1 MNTKTIDVAGM
12 HCAACVGRVE
22 SELRRVTGVTSVNV
36 NLVTNRALVEYDS
49 DVSDQALTS
58 AVISAGYRVEAIYG
72 EQTVNDA
79 TSLADRIDAPVHEF
93 RVALFLAVPFASVV
107 MLIGMWAMFADHQRW
122 VNPVLFAFT
131 LPVLWAGRSFFVGAM
146 RAARHGSA
154 TMDSLVSIGTAAAFI
169 ASSIATFAPSL
180 LPSIAHH
187 SGAYFDSSATIITL
201 VLLGKWLEA
210 RAKGK
215 TADAL
220 RSLLELHPT
229 VVRVRRDGIDID
241 VPAKDIVTGETVV
254 VRPGER
260 IPTDGYIIS
269 GSTSLDES
277 MITGESLPVE
287 RSEGGVV
294 IGGSLNTTGSVLV
307 RATAVGANTVLAGI
321 IRSVERAQQSKAPIQ
336 RLADKISNVF
346 VPIVLGIA
354 TITFIGWMI
363 LAPSDVAFTQ
373 ALTSAIAVLIIACPC
388 ALGLA
393 TPTAII
399 VGSGKG
405 AKHGVLFAHATA
417 LEHLHNV
424 DTIVLDKTG
433 TLTLGAPTVQDVVV
447 DGEVKSDHSIEATNL
462 ALYIDALES
471 GSEHPMAKALVAW
484 AAVPP
489 NDRLHPTSAQ
499 TVPGKG
505 TYGVVA
511 GARIRIGN
519 VEFMHDAMLIV
530 PAPLRAAAEN
540 HALRGWSTLFAS
552 INGKVVSA
560 IAVADALRE
569 SSVDAVARMR
579 TRGLRV
585 VMLTGDS
592 EAAAEAIAH
601 DAGID
606 EVLHSVSP
614 SGKASAIERLQ
625 AQGAVVAMVGD
636 GINDAPGLAQADVGI
651 AMGSGTDVA
660 KSTADVTLLRSDLH
674 TVLEAIDVSRATM
687 RTIRQNLFLAFVYNV
702 LGIPL
707 AAGLLIPLTGM
718 ALSPMIAAGAMALS
732 SVTVVSN
739 ALRLRISR

>member
-1 MNTKTIDVAGM
+1 
-12 HCAACVGRVE
+12 
-22 SELRRVTGVTSVNV
+22 
-36 NLVTNRALVEYDS
+36 
-49 DVSDQALTS
+49 
-58 AVISAGYRVEAIYG
+58 
-72 EQTVNDA
+72 
-79 TSLADRIDAPVHEF
+79 
-93 RVALFLAVPFASVV
+93 
-107 MLIGMWAMFADHQRW
+107 
-122 VNPVLFAFT
+122 
-131 LPVLWAGRSFFVGAM
+131 
-146 RAARHGSA
+146 
-154 TMDSLVSIGTAAAFI
+154 
-169 ASSIATFAPSL
+169 
-180 LPSIAHH
+180 
-187 SGAYFDSSATIITL
+187 
-201 VLLGKWLEA
+201 
-210 RAKGK
+210 
-215 TADAL
+215 
-220 RSLLELHPT
+220 
-229 VVRVRRDGIDID
+229 
-241 VPAKDIVTGETVV
+241 
-254 VRPGER
+254 
-260 IPTDGYIIS
+260 
-269 GSTSLDES
+269 
-277 MITGESLPVE
+277 ESLPVE

-336 RLADKISNVF
+336 RLADKISSVF

-363 LAPSDVAFTQ
+363 IAPSDVAFTQ

-447 DGEVKSDHSIEATNL
+447 EGEVKSNHSIEATSL
-462 ALYIDALES
+462 AHYIDALES
-471 GSEHPMAKALVAW
+471 GSEHPMAKALVSW
-484 AAVPP
+484 AAVPTHH
-489 NDRLHPTSAQ
+489 RLHPTTAQ

-511 GARIRIGN
+511 GSRIRIGN

-530 PAPLRAAAEN
+530 PALLRTAAEN
-540 HALRGWSTLFAS
+540 HALRGWTTLFVS
-552 INGKVVSA
+552 VNGNVVSA
-560 IAVADALRE
+560 IAVADALRT

-614 SGKASAIERLQ
+614 SGKASAI
-625 AQGAVVAMVGD
+625 
-636 GINDAPGLAQADVGI
+636 
-651 AMGSGTDVA
+651 
-660 KSTADVTLLRSDLH
+660 
-674 TVLEAIDVSRATM
+674 
-687 RTIRQNLFLAFVYNV
+687 
-702 LGIPL
+702 
-707 AAGLLIPLTGM
+707 
-718 ALSPMIAAGAMALS
+718 
-732 SVTVVSN
+732 
-739 ALRLRISR
+739 